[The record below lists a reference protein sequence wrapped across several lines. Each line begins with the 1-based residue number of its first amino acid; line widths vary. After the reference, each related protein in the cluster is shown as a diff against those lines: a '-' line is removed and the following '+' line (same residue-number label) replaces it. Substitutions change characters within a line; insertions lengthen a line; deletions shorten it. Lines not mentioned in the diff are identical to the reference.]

1 MEDLTGKQLGQYQIV
16 ARLGVGGMATV
27 FKAYQPRMD
36 RYVAL
41 KILPRHFSDNPEFI
55 SRFSQEARLIAQLEH
70 PHILPVYDFGES
82 DGYTYLAM
90 RLVEGGPL
98 SNLLKKHGKLEL
110 TKINHIVTQVGGA
123 LDYAHKRGVIHR
135 DFKPGNVL
143 IDEFGNC
150 LLTDFGIA
158 KIVETT
164 SNLTHTGGILG
175 TPSYISPEQ
184 GSGKSIDTRS
194 DIYSLGVVL
203 YQMVVGGVPYQADTP
218 MAVVYMH
225 IHDPLPLPRQL
236 SPDLPEPIERV
247 ILKALA
253 KNPDARYATATEL
266 VNALQNAIDQPTFQ
280 IQEIQESVHEPDPT
294 IIAGETPTDPE
305 ELPTALSAKPI
316 PGSDEIKKIEE
327 KKKLPEQ
334 KEEFRTGHRWVYG
347 VLVIFLLALLAG
359 AGWLYY
365 NSVFLSEHILRV
377 DTNPAGADVYL
388 DGGHVGVSP
397 VQLENLTPGEHRV
410 RASKDRYEDYIEN
423 LFIQEGKSR
432 VIKAELTL
440 KPFGDLKVDSNPSG
454 AEVFIDDDQKG
465 TTPIA
470 LENLP
475 KGTRKVMLKKK
486 GFDSWQG
493 TVEIVPLEKAH
504 VSAELA
510 AIYGS
515 LKVISEPNGAEVLI
529 GGKSVGKAPLM
540 IEKVKKGKT
549 NVEARKA
556 CFAMTKKA
564 VTILAGQETNV
575 RFELENVCGSIAVD
589 SKPTEA
595 MWYLD
600 GKQMGITPGKI
611 GNVKKGEHQVK
622 IVKGNYDDWSGKV
635 QVKVGETESVFADL
649 IFSVVDSK
657 GYFNKYRSGVVRDT
671 KTGLEWYAG
680 PDKDTN
686 WDKTKKWVKSLNVAG
701 GGWRMPT
708 RNELTTLYEKGESTR
723 NMTPLLKTTGWFVW
737 SGETKGSSSAWLFGF
752 YNGNELWRS
761 QDSSGNG
768 RGFAVRSRK

>member
-1 MEDLTGKQLGQYQIV
+1 M
-16 ARLGVGGMATV
+16 
-27 FKAYQPRMD
+27 
-36 RYVAL
+36 
-41 KILPRHFSDNPEFI
+41 
-55 SRFSQEARLIAQLEH
+55 
-70 PHILPVYDFGES
+70 
-82 DGYTYLAM
+82 
-90 RLVEGGPL
+90 
-98 SNLLKKHGKLEL
+98 
-110 TKINHIVTQVGGA
+110 GGA
-123 LDYAHKRGVIHR
+123 LDYAHKRGIIHR

-184 GSGKSIDTRS
+184 GSGKSIDSRS

-225 IHDPLPLPRQL
+225 IHDPLPLPRQQV
-236 SPDLPEPIERV
+236 PDL
-247 ILKALA
+247 L
-253 KNPDARYATATEL
+253 
-266 VNALQNAIDQPTFQ
+266 
-280 IQEIQESVHEPDPT
+280 
-294 IIAGETPTDPE
+294 
-305 ELPTALSAKPI
+305 
-316 PGSDEIKKIEE
+316 
-327 KKKLPEQ
+327 
-334 KEEFRTGHRWVYG
+334 
-347 VLVIFLLALLAG
+347 IFLLAVFAG
-359 AGWLYY
+359 GGGLYY
-365 NSVFLSEHILRV
+365 NNVFLSEHILRV
-377 DTNPAGADVYL
+377 DTNPAGADVYV

-397 VQLENLTPGEHRV
+397 VQLEKLTPGAHRV
-410 RASKDRYEDYIEN
+410 RASKNRYEDYIKN

-432 VIKAELTL
+432 VVKAELTP

-454 AEVFIDDDQKG
+454 AEVFIDGDQKG

-486 GFDSWQG
+486 GFDFWQG
-493 TVEIVPLEKAH
+493 NVEIVPLEKAH

-510 AIYGS
+510 ASYGS

-529 GGKSVGKAPLM
+529 GGKSMGKTPLM

-575 RFELENVCGSIAVD
+575 RFDLENVCGSIAVD
-589 SKPTEA
+589 SKPTGA
-595 MWYLD
+595 TWYLD

-611 GNVKKGEHQVK
+611 GNVRKGKHQVK

-635 QVKVGETESVFADL
+635 QITVGETVKVFAEL
-649 IFSVVDSK
+649 IFLL
-657 GYFNKYRSGVVRDT
+657 FHPC
-671 KTGLEWYAG
+671 A
-680 PDKDTN
+680 
-686 WDKTKKWVKSLNVAG
+686 
-701 GGWRMPT
+701 
-708 RNELTTLYEKGESTR
+708 ES
-723 NMTPLLKTTGWFVW
+723 ML
-737 SGETKGSSSAWLFGF
+737 
-752 YNGNELWRS
+752 
-761 QDSSGNG
+761 SSGDLWD
-768 RGFAVRSRK
+768 FISFQPFWIS